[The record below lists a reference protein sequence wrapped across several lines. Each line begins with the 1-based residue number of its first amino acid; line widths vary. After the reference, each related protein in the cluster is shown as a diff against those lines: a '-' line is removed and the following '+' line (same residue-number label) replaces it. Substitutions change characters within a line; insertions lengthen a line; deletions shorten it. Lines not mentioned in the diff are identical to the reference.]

1 MKLALNRIAL
11 ATTLALAAAGAQ
23 AADTFIGLTW
33 GQTNNNIQKSD
44 SLDANLVPGPAL
56 DKVIHKTGTWGLRA
70 GQQDDVGRYYATY
83 ENISDSDSGNKLR
96 QQNLLG
102 SYDLFLPLGDNNT
115 KLFGGAT
122 LGLVKLEQDSRGFSR
137 DSNINYAA
145 GLQAGL
151 LQELNKSASIE
162 AGYRYL
168 RTNANVDLAE
178 QGGPKLGSVELHSSG
193 QAYLGANYK
202 F

>member
-1 MKLALNRIAL
+1 MKKLKMLAL
-11 ATTLALAAAGAQ
+11 ATAVLGTSVGAH
-23 AADTFIGLTW
+23 AADNFVGLTW

-44 SLDANLVPGPAL
+44 ALNANLDNPKL
-56 DKVIHKTGTWGLRA
+56 DKVIHKTDTWGLRA
-70 GQQDDVGRYYATY
+70 GQQTDAGRYYLTY
-83 ENISDSDSGNKLR
+83 ENFSDSDSGYKLR

-102 SYDLFLPLGDNNT
+102 SYDLFVPVGDYNT

-122 LGLVKLEQDSRGFSR
+122 LGLVKLEQESRGFSR

-145 GLQAGL
+145 GLQAGI

-168 RTNANVDLAE
+168 RTNVSTDMGE
-178 QGGPKLGSVELHSSG
+178 HGGPRLGSLDLHSSG
-193 QAYLGANYK
+193 QAYVGANYK

>member
-1 MKLALNRIAL
+1 MKPTLSKLLL
-11 ATTLALAAAGAQ
+11 ATSLAFGAAT
-23 AADTFIGLTW
+23 AAHADNNFAGLTW
-33 GQTNNNIQKSD
+33 GQTSNNIQKS
-44 SLDANLVPGPAL
+44 SALNANLGNPNL
-56 DKVIHKTGTWGLRA
+56 DSVIDNSSTWGLRA
-70 GQQDDVGRYYATY
+70 GQQNDAGRYYATY
-83 ENISDSDSGNKLR
+83 EYISDSNNGYKLR

-102 SYDLFLPLGDNNT
+102 SYDVFVPVGDYNT

-122 LGLVKLEQDSRGFSR
+122 LGLVKLEQESKGMSR

-145 GLQAGL
+145 GLQAGI
-151 LQELNKSASIE
+151 LQDLSKNASIE

-168 RTNANVDLAE
+168 RTNVSTDMGE
-178 QGGPKLGSVELHSSG
+178 HGGPRQGSLDLYSSG

>member
-1 MKLALNRIAL
+1 MNRTFSRIAL
-11 ATTLALAAAGAQ
+11 ASALALAAVGAQ
-23 AADTFIGLTW
+23 AADNFVGLTW

-44 SLDANLVPGPAL
+44 ALNANLDNPKL
-56 DKVIHKTGTWGLRA
+56 DKVIHKTGTWGIRA
-70 GQQDDVGRYYATY
+70 GQQYDGGRYYATY
-83 ENISDSDSGNKLR
+83 ENFSDSNNGFKLR

-102 SYDLFLPLGDNNT
+102 SYDLFLPVGDYNT

-122 LGLVKLEQDSRGFSR
+122 LGLVKLEQESRGLSR

-151 LQELNKSASIE
+151 LQDLSKNASIE

-168 RTNANVDLAE
+168 RTNVSTDMAE
-178 QGGPKLGSVELHSSG
+178 PGGPRLGSLDLHSSG
-193 QAYLGANYK
+193 QAYLGANYT